1 MTEVFIW
8 LLILPPSAAL
18 AYFALEAAL
27 GLTPVAA
34 GFRRNACLRFVIIV
48 PAHNE
53 GRIIGNTIRRLI
65 NTVDASG
72 TVLVVADNCTDATA
86 AVASEAGANVIERHD
101 GSRRGKGFA
110 LAFAREHLMSAP
122 PDVVVILDADC
133 RTRRGGLGALAAM
146 AVAHDAPV
154 QCVNLLS
161 APAGSPPLVL
171 LSNFAMRVKNL
182 IRARGL
188 FRLGRGVPLYGT
200 GMAFPWHIFEKLDL
214 ATSEAV
220 EDIRLSLQLAASG
233 VRIEFSEDTEVVSP
247 AAELKDSLGQRGRWE
262 HGFLRLA
269 VTYALPLLSKGVAM
283 RSRHLIALG
292 MHMLVPPLALLF
304 LVGVLGAAVACMLG
318 LLTDSWAPLAVI
330 VSSLAAALAG
340 IIAAWVAEGRHEL
353 TLRALALAP
362 LYILWKVPLYLRFF
376 TARQRGWNRTPRV
389 SDED

>member
-1 MTEVFIW
+1 MIDALIW

-18 AYFALEAAL
+18 VYFALEAAL
-27 GLTPVAA
+27 GLIPVATPR
-34 GFRRNACLRFVIIV
+34 GETSPPRFVIII

-53 GRIIGNTIRRLI
+53 GSIIGDTIGCLVAPI
-65 NTVDASG
+65 NTFGS
-72 TVLVVADNCTDATA
+72 VLVVADNCTDATA
-86 AVASEAGANVIERHD
+86 SVASEAGAKVIERHD
-101 GSRRGKGFA
+101 RSRRGKGFA
-110 LAFAREHLMSAP
+110 LEFARDHLMSAP
-122 PDVVVILDADC
+122 PDAVVVLDADC
-133 RTRRGGLGALAAM
+133 HARRGGLDALAAI
-146 AVAHDAPV
+146 ALACDAPV

-188 FRLGRGVPLYGT
+188 FRLGGGVPLYGT
-200 GMAFPWHIFEKLDL
+200 GMAFPWHIFERLDL

-247 AAELKDSLGQRGRWE
+247 AALVKDSLGQRGRWE
-262 HGFLRLA
+262 HGFLRMA
-269 VTYALPLLSKGVAM
+269 VTYALPLLGKGLAK
-283 RSRHLIALG
+283 RSSHLIALG

-304 LVGVLGAAVACMLG
+304 LIGAFGAAVACVLG
-318 LLTDSWAPLAVI
+318 LLTHSWAPFAVI
-330 VSSLAAALAG
+330 MMSLVAALAT
-340 IIAAWVAEGRHEL
+340 IMAAWVAEGRYEL
-353 TLRALALAP
+353 TVKALALAP